1 MDIKHAALRRLYDYW
16 RSKASARAAPRRR
29 DIDPVLE
36 IPAVVPH
43 VGLAEVLDGGRDVRF
58 RVAGGELRD
67 MFGRELRGARLGE
80 VRIADDAARMQADC
94 RAVVASGRPT
104 CRFHDFTQRS
114 GQRIRYEC
122 LLCPL
127 LDDKGQVQMLLI
139 GICFDSSYS

>member
-1 MDIKHAALRRLYDYW
+1 MDIKHAPLRRLHDYW
-16 RSKASARAAPRRR
+16 YAKASARGAPRRR

-43 VGLAEVLDGGRDVRF
+43 VGLAEVLERGRDLRF
-58 RVAGGELRD
+58 RLAGGELRD
-67 MFGRELRGARLGE
+67 MFGRELRGTRLSE
-80 VRIADDAARMQADC
+80 IRIADDAQRLQADC
-94 RAVVASGRPT
+94 AAVVASGRPV

-127 LDDKGQVQMLLI
+127 ADDSGHVQMLLI